1 MIKYRMSA
9 TAIAGVNPC
18 FAFGGMAFDSKYD
31 MISKFLAFPDAIA
44 KTVLISKREI
54 VSIIEQVKEANID
67 YPFICKPDKG
77 HRGNGF
83 KIIRSQADLE
93 NYINICAR
101 DFLIQ
106 EYIDYPLEY
115 GVFWVK
121 YPGEEKGRITSIT
134 RKVLPYLKGDGKSKL
149 YELIL
154 SDKRARYLAKTYL
167 EKNQSKIDSVIPKNE
182 SIRICSAG
190 NHCQGA
196 IFEDGMGDIKG
207 NTKER
212 LIEICSSISGF
223 DFGRMDIKFK
233 NKDSLEN
240 GSGFK
245 ILEVN
250 GSEAES
256 THIYDR
262 KYSIYYAYKTLYQQ
276 WDTLFAIAR
285 KNKEKG
291 FSRLTIG
298 ALLKAYIEF
307 FKESKEIK
315 GD

>member
-1 MIKYRMSA
+1 
-9 TAIAGVNPC
+9 
-18 FAFGGMAFDSKYD
+18 
-31 MISKFLAFPDAIA
+31 
-44 KTVLISKREI
+44 
-54 VSIIEQVKEANID
+54 
-67 YPFICKPDKG
+67 
-77 HRGNGF
+77 
-83 KIIRSQADLE
+83 
-93 NYINICAR
+93 
-101 DFLIQ
+101 
-106 EYIDYPLEY
+106 
-115 GVFWVK
+115 
-121 YPGEEKGRITSIT
+121 
-134 RKVLPYLKGDGKSKL
+134 
-149 YELIL
+149 
-154 SDKRARYLAKTYL
+154 
-167 EKNQSKIDSVIPKNE
+167 
-182 SIRICSAG
+182 
-190 NHCQGA
+190 
-196 IFEDGMGDIKG
+196 
-207 NTKER
+207 
-212 LIEICSSISGF
+212 F